1 MSKETIR
8 VPDVGS
14 SDPVDVIEVSVKKGD
29 TVEAEDTIVVLESD
43 KASLEVPCPKAGTVL
58 ELKVKAGDQVKEGDP
73 LLDLDVAGDDGG
85 DDTADQGD
93 AQADEDERRSDF
105 SRDDGAVENDGADN
119 ADNDDADNAPAA
131 KGGTRTVPA
140 PDLGDI
146 DEAEIIEINVAEG
159 DSVEAEQTILVIE
172 SDKASLEVPCPEA
185 GTVKKLLVKVG

>member
-73 LLDLDVAGDDGG
+73 LLDLDVAGDDAA
-85 DDTADQGD
+85 DDESAGER
-93 AQADEDERRSDF
+93 EDVRAAGWGVRR
-105 SRDDGAVENDGADN
+105 GGADPWCRRGAHGCRSN
-119 ADNDDADNAPAA
+119 RGVHRD
-131 KGGTRTVPA
+131 VP
-140 PDLGDI
+140 
-146 DEAEIIEINVAEG
+146 
-159 DSVEAEQTILVIE
+159 
-172 SDKASLEVPCPEA
+172 
-185 GTVKKLLVKVG
+185 